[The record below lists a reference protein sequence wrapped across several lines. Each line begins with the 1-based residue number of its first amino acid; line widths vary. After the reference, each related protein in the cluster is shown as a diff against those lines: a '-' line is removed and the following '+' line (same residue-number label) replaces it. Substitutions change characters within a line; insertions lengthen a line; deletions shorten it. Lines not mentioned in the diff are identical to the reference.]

1 MPAYIIRRL
10 LQMIL
15 VLGIVTIIVFFLIR
29 LLPGDPIYMYLSQ
42 QDVDEISQE
51 QIDFT
56 KRQLGLDRSLPEQ
69 YIRWVGNVV
78 TGDLG
83 SSIITKT
90 AVIKDIKVRLPVTFH
105 LGILA
110 FILSIIIGIPLGV
123 IAAARRGTWLDNVV
137 TAVGNIGITL
147 PSFWLG
153 IVLIFIVGYKLEWL
167 PIYGYTSPF
176 RDFWLNTQQI
186 IMPVIVLAAAPIA
199 TGVRITRSSML
210 EVLKQDYI
218 RTAWSKGLRERNIV
232 MKHALRNGLLPVVA
246 MKGMTLVTIVGGSVL
261 VETVF
266 SIPGM
271 GRLAVEGLFSQDYP
285 VVQACLLIVATFT
298 LIMNLLIDLSYGWL
312 DPRIRY
318 E

>member
-1 MPAYIIRRL
+1 MRAYIIRRL

-15 VLGIVTIIVFFLIR
+15 VLLIVTVIVFFLLR

-42 QDVDEISQE
+42 QDVDEITQE
-51 QIDFT
+51 QVDFI
-56 KRQLGLDRSLPEQ
+56 KHQLGLDQPLPVQ
-69 YIRWVGNVV
+69 YVKWLGNVL

-83 SSIITKT
+83 DSIITKT
-90 AVIKDIKVRLPVTFH
+90 PVVNEIKVRLPITLH

-110 FILSIIIGIPLGV
+110 FILSIVIGIPVGIL
-123 IAAARRGTWLDNVV
+123 AAARRGSWTDNVF
-137 TAVGNIGITL
+137 TALGNIGITL

-153 IVLIFIVGYKLEWL
+153 IILIYLIGYKLQWL

-176 RDFWLNTQQI
+176 KDFVENTRQI

-210 EVLKQDYI
+210 EVLQQDYI
-218 RTAWSKGLRERNIV
+218 RTAWSKGLTERKVIL
-232 MKHALRNGLLPVVA
+232 KHALRNGLLPVVA
-246 MKGMTLVTIVGGSVL
+246 MKGMSLVAIVGGSVL

-271 GRLAVEGLFSQDYP
+271 GRLAVDGLFSQDYP
-285 VVQACLLIVATFT
+285 VVQATLIIIATFT
-298 LIMNLLIDLSYGWL
+298 LLMNLLIDLSYGWL
-312 DPRIRY
+312 DPRVHY

>member
-1 MPAYIIRRL
+1 MRAYIIRRL

-15 VLGIVTIIVFFLIR
+15 VLLIVTVIVFFLLR

-42 QDVDEISQE
+42 QDVDEITQE
-51 QIDFT
+51 QVDFI
-56 KRQLGLDRSLPEQ
+56 KHQLGLDQPLPVQ
-69 YIRWVGNVV
+69 YVKWLGNVL

-83 SSIITKT
+83 DSIITKT
-90 AVIKDIKVRLPVTFH
+90 PVVNEIKVRLPITLH

-110 FILSIIIGIPLGV
+110 FILSIVIGIPVGIL
-123 IAAARRGTWLDNVV
+123 AAARRGSWTDNVF
-137 TAVGNIGITL
+137 TAFGNIGITL

-153 IVLIFIVGYKLEWL
+153 IILIYLIGYKLQWL

-176 RDFWLNTQQI
+176 KDFVENTRQI

-210 EVLKQDYI
+210 EVLQQDYI
-218 RTAWSKGLRERNIV
+218 RTAWSKGLTERKVIL
-232 MKHALRNGLLPVVA
+232 KHALRNGLLPVVA
-246 MKGMTLVTIVGGSVL
+246 MKGMSLVAIVGGSVL

-285 VVQACLLIVATFT
+285 VVQATLIIIATFT
-298 LIMNLLIDLSYGWL
+298 LLMNLLIDLSYGWL
-312 DPRIRY
+312 DPRVHY

>member
-1 MPAYIIRRL
+1 MRAYILRRL

-42 QDVDEISQE
+42 QDVDEITPE
-51 QIDFT
+51 QVEFI
-56 KRQLGLDRSLPEQ
+56 KQQLGLDRSLPVQ
-69 YIRWVGNVV
+69 YFSWLGDIL

-83 SSIITKT
+83 DSIITKT
-90 AVIKDIKVRLPVTFH
+90 AVIKDIKVRLPVTLH

-110 FILSIIIGIPLGV
+110 FILSVVIGIPLGV
-123 IAAARRGTWLDNVV
+123 IAAARRGTWLDSVV

-153 IVLIFIVGYKLEWL
+153 IILIFIIGYKLEWL

-176 RDFWLNTQQI
+176 KNFWLNTQQI
-186 IMPVIVLAAAPIA
+186 IMPVFVLAAAPIA

-210 EVLKQDYI
+210 EVLQQDYI
-218 RTAWSKGLRERNIV
+218 RTAWSKGLRERKII

-246 MKGMTLVTIVGGSVL
+246 MKGMSLVAIVGGSVL

-271 GRLAVEGLFSQDYP
+271 GRLAVEGLFAQDYP

-298 LIMNLLIDLSYGWL
+298 LLMNLLVDLSYGWL

>member
-1 MPAYIIRRL
+1 M
-10 LQMIL
+10 
-15 VLGIVTIIVFFLIR
+15 IVFFLLR
-29 LLPGDPIYMYLSQ
+29 LLPGDPIMMYLSQ
-42 QDVDEISQE
+42 QDLEEITPE
-51 QIDFT
+51 QVEFI
-56 KRQLGLDRSLPEQ
+56 KHQLGLDRSLPIQ
-69 YIRWVGNVV
+69 YVTWLGNVV

-83 SSIITKT
+83 TSIITKT
-90 AVIKDIKVRLPVTFH
+90 AVIKDIKVRLPVTMH

-110 FILSIIIGIPLGV
+110 FILSVIIGIPMGV
-123 IAAARRGTWLDNVV
+123 IAAAKRGSWIDNVV

-153 IVLIFIVGYKLEWL
+153 IILIYIIGYKLEWL

-176 RDFWLNTQQI
+176 KDFWFNTQQI
-186 IMPVIVLAAAPIA
+186 IMPVAVLAAAPIA

-210 EVLKQDYI
+210 EVLQQDYI
-218 RTAWSKGLRERNIV
+218 RTAWSKGLTERKII

-246 MKGMTLVTIVGGSVL
+246 MKGMSLVAIVGGSVL

-266 SIPGM
+266 GIPGM
-271 GRLAVEGLFSQDYP
+271 GKLAVDGLFSQDYP
-285 VVQACLLIVATFT
+285 VVQAVLVIVATFT
-298 LIMNLLIDLSYGWL
+298 LLMNLLIDLSYGWL

>member
-1 MPAYIIRRL
+1 MPAYILRRL

-15 VLGIVTIIVFFLIR
+15 VLFIVTIIVFFLIR

-42 QDVDEISQE
+42 QDVEEITQE
-51 QIDFT
+51 QVDFF
-56 KRQLGLDRSLPEQ
+56 KHQLGLDRSLPIQ
-69 YIRWVGNVV
+69 YVNWVGNVL

-83 SSIITKT
+83 NSIITKT
-90 AVIKDIKVRLPVTFH
+90 AVVKDIKLRLPVTLH

-110 FILSIIIGIPLGV
+110 FILSVIIGIPLGV
-123 IAAARRGTWLDNVV
+123 IAATRRGSWIDNVV

-153 IVLIFIVGYKLEWL
+153 IVLIFIIGYKLEWL

-218 RTAWSKGLRERNIV
+218 RTAWSKGLRERNVV
-232 MKHALRNGLLPVVA
+232 MRHALRNGLLPVVA
-246 MKGMTLVTIVGGSVL
+246 MKGMTLVAIVGGSVL

-298 LIMNLLIDLSYGWL
+298 LLMNLLIDLSYGWL